1 LEKHDSSLVF
11 SSGKIG
17 FNMNRET
24 DHDQNRVA
32 TGCDGTKESNETEN
46 GSSLSKNEL
55 KRRLKAQRLAA
66 ERELRQSN
74 RPLQNLQNQRESIS
88 GNSEAEE
95 ELMSSQQYFAHRC
108 HAVEQFRVNGEDPYP
123 HKFYVT
129 LGIPQFVA
137 KYSQLSVGQRLEEE
151 ESVAGRIR
159 SRRLSG
165 ARLFFY
171 DIFADGAKLQ
181 VMADAR
187 LDATG
192 NFARV
197 HATLRRGDIIGVRG
211 YPGRTKTGE
220 LSIFPVESRLL
231 SPCLHM
237 LPKPHQML
245 SDPETRF
252 RQRYL
257 DLIVNR
263 EVRPIFELRAN
274 VIRFI
279 RRFLD
284 DRGFL
289 EVETPMMNPI
299 AGGAN
304 ARPFVTYHNELGVNM
319 YLRVAPELY
328 LKQLV
333 IGGLDRVYELGRN
346 FRNEGIDLTHNPEFT
361 ACEFYAAYLDYNDLM
376 DLTEALLSLLVK
388 ELTGHLK
395 IKYHPDGPS
404 APDKVVEID
413 FTPPFKRISVMD
425 SLRDAL
431 PQDLQPLF
439 PDSEQ
444 LGSEESRRNLQ
455 TLCERMGVVCP
466 PPLTEARLLDKLF
479 GELIEPQCVSPTFVC
494 DHPEIMSPLAKWH
507 RNRPG
512 LTERFELFVNG
523 RELCNAYTELNDPIV
538 QRDRFRLSQRDAETG
553 DSEAMAKDEDFCTAL
568 EYGLPPT
575 AGWGIGIDR
584 LVMLLADQ
592 NNIKEVLLFPAMRPR
607 ANTDNLQE
615 KNIHDGVARLHVSS

>member
-1 LEKHDSSLVF
+1 MEL
-11 SSGKIG
+11 SSGNTI
-17 FNMNRET
+17 ET
-24 DHDQNRVA
+24 VTSDQDLR
-32 TGCDGTKESNETEN
+32 NETV
-46 GSSLSKNEL
+46 GSDDGSVLSKNEL
-55 KRRLKAQRLAA
+55 KRRMKAQRLAA
-66 ERELRQSN
+66 ERELRQSS
-74 RPLQNLQNQRESIS
+74 RVQQHQAAARDASS
-88 GNSEAEE
+88 GNQEADE
-95 ELMSSQQYFAHRC
+95 ELMTSQQYFSHRC
-108 HAVEQFRVNGEDPYP
+108 RVVEHFRSSGEDPYP

-129 LGIPQFVA
+129 CSVPQFIA
-137 KYSQLSVGQRLEEE
+137 KYSYLGVGERLDGEEAL
-151 ESVAGRIR
+151 AGRIR

-165 ARLFFY
+165 SRLFFY
-171 DIFADGAKLQ
+171 DIFADGTKVQ

-187 LDATG
+187 LDTAG
-192 NFARV
+192 NFATV
-197 HATLRRGDIIGVRG
+197 HSALRRGDIIGVRG

-220 LSIFPVESRLL
+220 LSIFPVETRLL

-245 SDPETRF
+245 SDPETRY

-279 RRFLD
+279 RKFLD
-284 DRGFL
+284 ERGFL
-289 EVETPMMNPI
+289 EVETPIMNAV

-304 ARPFVTYHNELGVNM
+304 ARPFVTFHNELGVNM

-328 LKQLV
+328 LKELV

-346 FRNEGIDLTHNPEFT
+346 FRNEGIDMTHNPEFT
-361 ACEFYAAYLDYNDLM
+361 ACEFYAAYLDYKDLM
-376 DLTEALLSLLVK
+376 DLTEAMLSLLVK

-395 IKYHPDGPS
+395 IKYHPEGRH
-404 APDKVVEID
+404 ALENEVEID

-425 SLRDAL
+425 ALREAL
-431 PQDLQPLF
+431 PSELRPLF
-439 PDSEQ
+439 PESEQ
-444 LGSEESRRNLQ
+444 LGTDESRFRLE
-455 TLCERMGVVCP
+455 TICERVGVVCP
-466 PPLTEARLLDKLF
+466 PPVTEARLLDKLF
-479 GELIEPQCVSPTFVC
+479 GALVEPKCVSPTFVC

-523 RELCNAYTELNDPIV
+523 RELCNAYTELNDPFV
-538 QRDRFRLSQRDAETG
+538 QRERFLSSQRDADKG
-553 DSEAMAKDEDFCTAL
+553 DAEAMAKDEDFCTAL
-568 EYGLPPT
+568 EYALPPT

-592 NNIKEVLLFPAMRPR
+592 NNIKEVVLFPALRPR
-607 ANTDNLQE
+607 PNS
-615 KNIHDGVARLHVSS
+615 DGDEAAELRDRVQDLKVKE

>member
-1 LEKHDSSLVF
+1 MNSGSDHESSKMSSNFDPKKEKGVS
-11 SSGKIG
+11 
-17 FNMNRET
+17 E
-24 DHDQNRVA
+24 
-32 TGCDGTKESNETEN
+32 DGA
-46 GSSLSKNEL
+46 SLSKNEL

-66 ERELRQSN
+66 EREQRLSSRTQQHQAN
-74 RPLQNLQNQRESIS
+74 PRESAS
-88 GNSEAEE
+88 CTAEDEE

-108 HAVEQFRVNGEDPYP
+108 HAVEQFRSCGEDAYP

-129 LGIPQFVA
+129 LSIPQFIA
-137 KYSQLSVGQRLEEE
+137 KYSHLSVGERLEEE
-151 ESVAGRIR
+151 ESLAGRIR

-171 DIFADGAKLQ
+171 DIFADGAKVQ

-187 LDATG
+187 LDTTG
-192 NFARV
+192 NFTRV
-197 HATLRRGDIIGVRG
+197 HAMLRRGDIIGVRG

-220 LSIFPVESRLL
+220 LSIFPVECRLL

-263 EVRPIFELRAN
+263 EVRPIFELRAS

-279 RRFLD
+279 RKFLD
-284 DRGFL
+284 ERGFL
-289 EVETPMMNPI
+289 EVETPMMNPV

-376 DLTEALLSLLVK
+376 DLTEALLSLMVK

-395 IKYHPDGPS
+395 IKYHPDGRNMPEH
-404 APDKVVEID
+404 AVEID

-431 PQDLQPLF
+431 PQELQTLF

-455 TLCERMGVVCP
+455 MLCERIGVVCT

-479 GELIEPQCVSPTFVC
+479 GELVEPKCISPTFVC

-507 RNRPG
+507 RNRAG

-523 RELCNAYTELNDPIV
+523 RELCNAYTELNDPMV
-538 QRDRFRLSQRDAETG
+538 QRERFKLSQRDADTG

-584 LVMLLADQ
+584 LIMLLADQ
-592 NNIKEVLLFPAMRPR
+592 SNIKEVLLFPAMRPR
-607 ANTDNLQE
+607 VNADSSQE
-615 KNIHDGVARLHVSS
+615 SSVRDGVAGLRIDG